1 MRASSFWRPRIKRRL
16 APRVSG
22 EVTSYPRGS
31 REVTAYPQGSGEV
44 TAYPRGSVEVTDLE
58 IHSDSEPA

>member
-22 EVTSYPRGS
+22 EVTYPRGS